1 MLCTS
6 KGNVFLGLQ
15 FKLLSFKVV
24 LLLLVRAVIRYTC
37 TLVYIQLE
45 GKGNKLSIVD
55 PSIGKYEIYI
65 ATLF

>member
-6 KGNVFLGLQ
+6 KGIFGSTDQTAKFLN
-15 FKLLSFKVV
+15 SFVIT
-24 LLLLVRAVIRYTC
+24 RAVIPYTC

-45 GKGNKLSIVD
+45 EKGNKLPIVD

-65 ATLF
+65 ATLFW